1 MAVPRRPDRP
11 HQSVTEL
18 AVKAV
23 LVGIVLG
30 YGVVIALGLD
40 LWK

>member
-1 MAVPRRPDRP
+1 
-11 HQSVTEL
+11 VTEL

>member
-1 MAVPRRPDRP
+1 M
-11 HQSVTEL
+11 TEW
-18 AVKAV
+18 VIKAILIG
-23 LVGIVLG
+23 LVMG